1 MLRIGIAGMGFIGQT
16 HYEAARSIPEMRVVA
31 VASARADEVHESYPE
46 LEVVSYEDLYRDRR
60 LDAILVCLPTFLHE
74 RSVIDALTNG
84 RHVLCEKP
92 LALDADSAARIVSA
106 VKRSGRYI
114 HGFASA
120 AFLAAVCAYAGTCEE
135 RRSRCPSFG
144 ELLPVGDLSAMVGVV
159 SREPAKSGGC
169 LLDLQVHDV
178 DFIFWM
184 LGKPRKLYSL
194 GLKSS
199 TGAWDHVVTSLSYE
213 RAIAQIESS
222 YLMPDSWPLSAGMRI
237 AGSNAVIEYSFR
249 SAGDVNKK
257 GKWEEQLTLFGSNE
271 TNQQVKVGRVDVFA
285 AQLKHFAACIEN
297 PGTTPICPPEESYAV
312 MQLLSAS
319 KQSAE
324 TGEEI
329 RL

>member
-106 VKRSGRYI
+106 VKEAGVTFMVSQVLRFWPQYVRMRELVKSGALGALHSVNSYR
-114 HGFASA
+114 
-120 AFLAAVCAYAGTCEE
+120 LATYPPWSEW
-135 RRSRCPSFG
+135 F
-144 ELLPVGDLSAMVGVV
+144 
-159 SREPAKSGGC
+159 REPAKSGGC